1 MDARHDARRKVGAPP
16 GAVVYTGPRRD
27 YGARLQL
34 VRYGEDAY
42 EELTVSR
49 AGDLPA
55 LLAVPGVRW
64 LNVIGVHDTRL
75 LEELGQVLGLHPLT
89 VEDLASLGQRPK
101 VEEYEAYLF
110 MVMRILTRGGTP
122 LGATAPRADGGN
134 GGNATN
140 GASTGSGG
148 NATTAAPP
156 ALRTAAPTSALRT
169 AAPTPAPTATA
180 SAPLHSEQFSLVL
193 KDGLLVTFQELETDP
208 FGALRDRLRQAKGRI
223 RKMGVDY
230 LAYTLIDLV
239 VDQYFDVLEAYGD
252 DLEALEEEILRGPE
266 RGSLERI
273 NELRRDLLVVRR
285 AAWPLRDVL
294 ASAQR
299 KDLTYF
305 SPEVATYLRDAQDHA
320 VQVMD
325 AVETQREQITGLHDV
340 YLSLL
345 SVRMNDVMKVLT
357 VIATI
362 FIPLTFLA
370 GVYGTNFEFMPEY
383 RLRWAYPVF
392 WLVNL
397 TLAGWMIAAF
407 RRRGWL

>member
-1 MDARHDARRKVGAPP
+1 
-16 GAVVYTGPRRD
+16 VVYTGPERH
-27 YGARLQL
+27 YGARLEL
-34 VRYGEDAY
+34 VRYAKDSFEQTAVGRTA
-42 EELTVSR
+42 
-49 AGDLPA
+49 DLPE
-55 LLAVPGVRW
+55 LLAGPGVHW

-75 LEELGQVLGLHPLT
+75 LEELGKVLGLHPLT

-101 VEEYEAYLF
+101 VEEYDSYLF
-110 MVMRILTRGGTP
+110 MVMRMLTRRGSPLGLAPPQGAAQAGGGVGP
-122 LGATAPRADGGN
+122 EGATADV
-134 GGNATN
+134 T
-140 GASTGSGG
+140 
-148 NATTAAPP
+148 
-156 ALRTAAPTSALRT
+156 
-169 AAPTPAPTATA
+169 
-180 SAPLHSEQFSLVL
+180 PLHSEQFSLVL
-193 KDGLLVTFQELETDP
+193 REGLLVTFQELEVDP
-208 FGALRDRLRQAKGRI
+208 FGALRERLRHGKGRI
-223 RKMGVDY
+223 REMGVDY

-252 DLEALEEEILRGPE
+252 DLEALEEEILAEPTR
-266 RGSLERI
+266 RSLERI

-299 KDLTYF
+299 KDLAYF
-305 SPEVATYLRDAQDHA
+305 SPEVTTYLRDAQDHA

-325 AVETQREQITGLHDV
+325 AVETQREQVTGLHDV

-370 GVYGTNFEFMPEY
+370 GIYGMNFEYMPEY
-383 RLRWAYPVF
+383 KLRWAYPAF

-397 TLAGWMIAAF
+397 TVAGVMIAAF
-407 RRRGWL
+407 RRRGWV